1 MKLSQYDLKEHM
13 FIVYTRHV
21 EKKNKKKPQRTILDK

>member
-13 FIVYTRHV
+13 FIVYTNV
-21 EKKNKKKPQRTILDK
+21 EKKKKPQRTILDK

>member
-13 FIVYTRHV
+13 FIVYTHV
-21 EKKNKKKPQRTILDK
+21 EKKKTSKNNFR